1 MNFGLSWSKTTKLLL
16 LDSLLQEINNWDC
29 LRPRKTKLHHGPPRQ
44 TAKGAS
50 PGKVLLLH
58 GRSHRCEALQY
69 WLDGSLGSLL
79 SWRLPWTH
87 WTRGQRDHRQLGV
100 GGHLVHRQHRSLW
113 SCRLWDDEDE
123 EDLASPRLDRQRLR
137 RCCRRSQLYHQLCQ
151 PVLVCGYL
159 DWDDRWNNSVLCNR
173 SEERLR
179 RHVRRPGC
187 SRTVHGGETAGQPCL
202 ISLPSSFLLSPSSQT
217 NNVK

>member
-1 MNFGLSWSKTTKLLL
+1 
-16 LDSLLQEINNWDC
+16 
-29 LRPRKTKLHHGPPRQ
+29 
-44 TAKGAS
+44 
-50 PGKVLLLH
+50 
-58 GRSHRCEALQY
+58 
-69 WLDGSLGSLL
+69 
-79 SWRLPWTH
+79 
-87 WTRGQRDHRQLGV
+87 V

-113 SCRLWDDEDE
+113 SSRLWDDEDE

-151 PVLVCGYL
+151 PVLVCVSAYIFIASCTVPFDEMKCFFSFQGHL

-187 SRTVHGGETAGQPCL
+187 SRAVRGGETAGQPGL
-202 ISLPSSFLLSPSSQT
+202 ISLPSSHLSLQAA
-217 NNVK
+217 KLM